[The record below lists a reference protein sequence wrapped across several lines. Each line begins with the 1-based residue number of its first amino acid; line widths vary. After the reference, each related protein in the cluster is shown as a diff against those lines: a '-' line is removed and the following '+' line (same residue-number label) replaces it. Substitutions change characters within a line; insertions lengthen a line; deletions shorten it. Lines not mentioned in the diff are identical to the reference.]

1 MNKQLKTPEKDLVLN
16 IFADVGGHPSN
27 WKGDLVFA
35 MGKTVRALEYVDG
48 RSLKNNLKNS
58 RKKRADAGSNVF
70 NSQKKRKATFKALNA
85 HKKSRRA
92 ESRGEFFTDTEL
104 KTDFEKLTPNQ
115 RLPYEVLAESQLQQS
130 SFLIDQVQEYLLKTN
145 GRITWRRLATEIA
158 G

>member
-1 MNKQLKTPEKDLVLN
+1 MNKQLKTPEKDLVVN

-48 RSLKNNLKNS
+48 RSLKKNNLKNS

-70 NSQKKRKATFKALNA
+70 NSQKKCKATFKALNA
-85 HKKSRRA
+85 YKKSRRA
-92 ESRGEFFTDTEL
+92 ESRGEHLTDV
-104 KTDFEKLTPNQ
+104 DFEKLTPNE

-130 SFLIDQVQEYLLKTN
+130 SFHIDQVQEYLLKTN